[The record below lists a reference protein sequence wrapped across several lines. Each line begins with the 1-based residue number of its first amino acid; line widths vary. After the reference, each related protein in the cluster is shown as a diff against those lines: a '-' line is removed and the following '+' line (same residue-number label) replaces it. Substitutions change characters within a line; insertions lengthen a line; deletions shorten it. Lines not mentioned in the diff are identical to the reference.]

1 MPENYVPLFRPPYGQ
16 RRADAQGF
24 FKAQGVQVALWD
36 IDAQDDP
43 ASSRPPERATGAD
56 PDAAVASWRD
66 QFQCETGWGENGDAL
81 ADYATAQS
89 GIGWEDCQNGFREKP
104 ERVSLKTAKAR
115 KHWAKG
121 DFGRDFDAGGLPTLT
136 GDGSPP
142 SAIRHSEK

>member
-1 MPENYVPLFRPPYGQ
+1 VLTLMLLWRHGVINFNVKQDGVKTAMPWLITQ
-16 RRADAQGF
+16 
-24 FKAQGVQVALWD
+24 
-36 IDAQDDP
+36 
-43 ASSRPPERATGAD
+43 
-56 PDAAVASWRD
+56 
-66 QFQCETGWGENGDAL
+66 
-81 ADYATAQS
+81 TAQS